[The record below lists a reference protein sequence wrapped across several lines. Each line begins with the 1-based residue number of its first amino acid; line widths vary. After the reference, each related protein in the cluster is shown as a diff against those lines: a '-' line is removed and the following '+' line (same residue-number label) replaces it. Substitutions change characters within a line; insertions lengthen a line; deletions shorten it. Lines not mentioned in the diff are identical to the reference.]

1 MRRDGDDDR
10 RATAAAAA
18 EWAKGME
25 HDDDVEAAIDF
36 LARRAE
42 RTAADPAPV
51 ADATLVDLAR
61 YRAQR
66 MRARLLHALGNVLG
80 AIERRDV
87 DRVVALLDEPEAYR
101 CIPARV
107 REEAILIAQLPQ
119 GSLRAPIRLYR
130 FQYLLYRL
138 SDEPLESPLDP
149 GQFALEFAPTS
160 PPRSL
165 HAKSGVRELMFTDR
179 PVRERRAFGGRRR
192 RGRARRRLAV
202 R

>member
-25 HDDDVEAAIDF
+25 YDDDVEAAIDF

-51 ADATLVDLAR
+51 PDATLVDIAR

-87 DRVVALLDEPEAYR
+87 ERVVALLDEPEAYR

-119 GSLRAPIRLYR
+119 GSQRAPIRLYR

-165 HAKSGVRELMFTDR
+165 HAKSGVRELSFTDR
-179 PVRERRAFGGRRR
+179 PVRERRAFGGRRH
-192 RGRARRRLAV
+192 RGRGRRSAV

>member
-1 MRRDGDDDR
+1 MRRDGKDDR

-25 HDDDVEAAIDF
+25 QDDVEAAIDF
-36 LARRAE
+36 LAKRAE
-42 RTAADPAPV
+42 LTAADPAPP
-51 ADATLVDLAR
+51 ADATMVDLAR

-66 MRARLLHALGNVLG
+66 MRARLLRALSAVLG
-80 AIERRDV
+80 AIERRDLE
-87 DRVVALLDEPEAYR
+87 RVVALLDEPEAYR

-107 REEAILIAQLPQ
+107 REEAILIAQLPE

-149 GQFALEFAPTS
+149 GQFALEFAPAS

-165 HAKSGVRELMFTDR
+165 RGKPGVRELSFTDR
-179 PVRERRAFGGRRR
+179 PVRERRTSGRRR
-192 RGRARRRLAV
+192 RARGRRRTAA

>member
-1 MRRDGDDDR
+1 MRRDWDDR
-10 RATAAAAA
+10 RATAEAAA

-36 LARRAE
+36 LAKRAE

-51 ADATLVDLAR
+51 ADTTLVDLAR

-66 MRARLLHALGNVLG
+66 MRARLLRALGDVLG

-87 DRVVALLDEPEAYR
+87 ARVVALLDEPEAYR

-107 REEAILIAQLPQ
+107 REEAILIAQLPE

-149 GQFALEFAPTS
+149 GQFALEFAPAS

-165 HAKSGVRELMFTDR
+165 RAKSGVRELTFTDR
-179 PVRERRAFGGRRR
+179 PARERRAWGGRRH
-192 RGRARRRLAV
+192 RGRSRRRSAV

>member
-1 MRRDGDDDR
+1 MRRDRDDDR
-10 RATAAAAA
+10 RATADAAA

-36 LARRAE
+36 LARRAAQ
-42 RTAADPAPV
+42 TAVHPAP
-51 ADATLVDLAR
+51 APDGSTVDLTR

-66 MRARLLHALGNVLG
+66 MRERLLRTLGNVLA
-80 AIERRDV
+80 AIERRDL
-87 DRVVALLDEPEAYR
+87 DRVLALLDEPEAYR
-101 CIPARV
+101 CIPPRV
-107 REEAILIAQLPQ
+107 REEAILIAQRPD

-149 GQFALEFAPTS
+149 GQFALEFAPAS
-160 PPRSL
+160 PPTSL
-165 HAKSGVRELMFTDR
+165 RATQGVRELSFSQR
-179 PVRERRAFGGRRR
+179 PLLERRAVRNRRR
-192 RGRARRRLAV
+192 RGRGRRTFV

>member
-1 MRRDGDDDR
+1 MTDHDHD
-10 RATAAAAA
+10 
-18 EWAKGME
+18 

-42 RTAADPAPV
+42 HGANDPAPV
-51 ADATLVDLAR
+51 TDDSTVDLAR

-66 MRARLLHALGNVLG
+66 MRERLLRTLGSVLA
-80 AIERRDV
+80 AIERRDL
-87 DRVVALLDEPEAYR
+87 DRVLTLLDQPEAYR
-101 CIPARV
+101 CIPPRV
-107 REEAILIAQLPQ
+107 REEAILLAQRPD
-119 GSLRAPIRLYR
+119 GSLRAPIRIYR

-165 HAKSGVRELMFTDR
+165 RASSEVRELSFSQRPIVDR
-179 PVRERRAFGGRRR
+179 RLSGNRRR
-192 RGRARRRLAV
+192 RGRGRRTFV

>member
-1 MRRDGDDDR
+1 VSD
-10 RATAAAAA
+10 APAAARYASIA
-18 EWAKGME
+18 SQLFAY
-25 HDDDVEAAIDF
+25 AI
-36 LARRAE
+36 E
-42 RTAADPAPV
+42 CDPLSATRSRAPV

-149 GQFALEFAPTS
+149 GQFALEFAPPS

-179 PVRERRAFGGRRR
+179 PGRERRAFGGRRR
-192 RGRARRRLAV
+192 RGRARRRSAV